1 MFSLFLN
8 ECAKCISL
16 DKGIVKWKHKLQ
28 IVESYSKKKW
38 LQLKM
43 FSLAGTTQE
52 DDWNLQCKLKFVLY
66 SPHF

>member
-16 DKGIVKWKHKLQ
+16 DKGIVKLKHKLQ
-28 IVESYSKKKW
+28 IVESYSKKW

-43 FSLAGTTQE
+43 FSLAVITQE